1 MTRVTVPAAGTGR
14 RSQPR
19 VPHRLNA
26 GAAADRAGAAAL
38 GRRRAYPHITAL
50 RCRYVRRPRLPGPHR
65 PSSPPPALTCRRF
78 RAGRFTAHAE
88 MRARLLARGPIVRLW
103 NLTHQVARY

>member
-14 RSQPR
+14 RNQPR

-26 GAAADRAGAAAL
+26 GSRQPAADRAGAAAL
-38 GRRRAYPHITAL
+38 GRRRAYLHVTAL

-65 PSSPPPALTCRRF
+65 PNSPPPALTCVRF
-78 RAGRFTAHAE
+78 RAGRFTVHA
-88 MRARLLARGPIVRLW
+88 MSVSCTAA
-103 NLTHQVARY
+103 